1 LTLHFIL
8 TASILLQFLAAFLA
22 VRLIWLT
29 ERITAWTLIALA
41 ITVMAL
47 RRSYTAYEW
56 IFLGIPPKLPAE
68 IICLVISV
76 LVLSGVALIGP
87 IFRKIRDS
95 EESLRQS
102 EERYRTIVET
112 AQEGIGVLDAADRV
126 TYINPRQ
133 TELSGFS
140 LPEIQG
146 SHIFDFTPEPE
157 KPKIQ
162 QILDCLREG
171 KTGTREVCFLRR
183 DGSPLWSILAY
194 SPWFDSH
201 GRYTGTVGM
210 ITDITAR
217 KAADETIRRRVR
229 QQAAVAELG
238 QMALTSVDL
247 QTLMNRIAARI
258 AETLE
263 VEFSKVLELLPA
275 GNALRLRAGAGWQ
288 NGLIGQTLVEGGPNS
303 QAGYTLLSQVPVI
316 ATDLATESRFTAPRL
331 LRDLGVVS
339 GLSVIIGGKERPFG
353 VLGAHSRRKQNFT
366 EDDTNFMQAM
376 ANILALA
383 VERHRMY
390 EALQTSERELRS
402 LTWQVMT
409 SQEEERKSLALELHE
424 DLAQTLQALNFH
436 MSSIKKRIDQDQG
449 DLYKEFEVLQQ
460 HQKEVIGRLLN
471 LSHGLS
477 PVLLEN
483 IGLTSA
489 LKYLLED
496 FSVKYQIKKLNMN
509 IDEINDLFSL
519 NDEIIIYRIIEE
531 VLKNISE
538 HAATRLSINIKRRQK
553 QVNFAFTDNGRGYE
567 VNFGGNHSGQTE
579 IPAAA
584 ERIRLLGGTWKMVYR
599 QETGTKF
606 SFRLPLTPPAD

>member
-1 LTLHFIL
+1 MTLHFIL
-8 TASILLQFLAAFLA
+8 TTSILLQFLAAFLA

-47 RRSYTAYEW
+47 RRCYTAYEW
-56 IFLGIPPKLPAE
+56 IFLGISPKLPAE

-112 AQEGIGVLDAADRV
+112 AQEGIGVLDAADRI

-140 LPEIQG
+140 LPEVQG
-146 SHIFDFTPEPE
+146 SHIFDFTHELE

-171 KTGTREVCFLRR
+171 KNGTMEVCFRRR

-194 SPWFDSH
+194 SPWFDSN

-217 KAADETIRRRVR
+217 KAAEETIRRRVR

-238 QMALTSVDL
+238 QMALSSVDL
-247 QTLMNRIAARI
+247 QTLMNRIVASI

-263 VEFSKVLELLPA
+263 VEFSKVLELMPDN
-275 GNALRLRAGAGWQ
+275 NALRLRAGLGWQ
-288 NGLIGQTLVEGGPNS
+288 NGLVGQALVEGGPNS

-316 ATDLATESRFTAPRL
+316 AADLAAESRFTAPQL
-331 LRDLGVVS
+331 LRDHSVVS

-353 VLGAHSRRKQNFT
+353 VLGAHSLRKQNFT
-366 EDDTNFMQAM
+366 EDDTNFMLAM

-383 VERHRMY
+383 VERHQMY
-390 EALQTSERELRS
+390 EALQTSEQELRS
-402 LTWQVMT
+402 LTWQVLT

-424 DLAQTLQALNFH
+424 DLAQTLQALDFH
-436 MSSIKKRIDQDQG
+436 MSSIKKRIDKEQG
-449 DLYKEFEVLQQ
+449 DLYNEFEVLQQ
-460 HQKEVIGRLLN
+460 HQKKVIGRLLN
-471 LSHGLS
+471 LSYGLS

-489 LKYLLED
+489 LKYLFKE
-496 FSVKYQIKKLNMN
+496 FTGNYRITKLNMN

-531 VLKNISE
+531 VLKNIGE
-538 HAATRLSINIKRRQK
+538 HAATRSSINIKRSQK
-553 QVNFAFTDNGRGYE
+553 HVNFVFTDNARNYDLKLGD
-567 VNFGGNHSGQTE
+567 NHANQTE

-584 ERIRLLGGTWKMVYR
+584 ERIRLLGGTLKMAY
-599 QETGTKF
+599 QKEKGTKF
-606 SFRLPLTPPAD
+606 SFRLPINPPAD